1 MNKRKSCSNCAL
13 AQYVARID
21 WHNRNMNEQ
30 FRTVAEVA
38 EMLGVSKDTVRRL
51 LADEPGV
58 IDLGRREATSGK
70 RRYRLLRIP
79 SNVINPGLEQQ
90 ECEMK
95 AIKSAMEILIMGG
108 TSNSME
114 ISSSQLGIALA
125 DRHRLCTA

>member
-1 MNKRKSCSNCAL
+1 
-13 AQYVARID
+13 
-21 WHNRNMNEQ
+21 MNEQ